1 MSDFFDILI
10 RRKQGLSVQV
20 EIKDQAAKKIRRG
33 IPLIQKEDLK
43 KYNETFP
50 KEWVK
55 FVDKQGKYV
64 ATGYLGKQNK
74 GIGWVVDRN
83 DSALNDE
90 FFEQL
95 FQTAIDQRSVYFSDE
110 STTAFRLIN
119 GEGDGLGG
127 ITVDYYDGYLVVSW
141 YNETIY
147 HFRKKLTDS
156 LQKLLHPKGI
166 VEKIRFTSDL
176 PESNWVSGSK
186 PEEPLLVKEN
196 GVNYATYLDEGYMTG
211 IFLDQKEVRGRLI
224 EGVALGKRVLN
235 MFSYTGAFSVAA
247 AFGGALETTS
257 VDLAQRSRGKTE
269 EQFAVN
275 GISLDQ
281 QRIVVMDTFEY
292 FRYAARKELTYDLIV
307 LDPPSFARNKKKT
320 FSVLKDYGRLI
331 EGSLDIL
338 SAEGT
343 IIASTNAS
351 NFTIEK
357 FQAAIEE
364 VFIKENVTYRLTE
377 SYRLPPDFP
386 AAEQLAE
393 SNYLKVLIYEIQKE

>member
-20 EIKDQAAKKIRRG
+20 EIKDQAVKKIRRG

-83 DSALNDE
+83 DSVLNDE

-95 FQTAIDQRSVYFSDE
+95 FQTAIDQRSFYFSDE

-364 VFIKENVTYRLTE
+364 VFIKENVTYQLTE

-386 AAEQLAE
+386 AVEQLAE